1 MNYYHLKGI
10 LDAGLPK
17 DYSCQ
22 KDLVFYVKSKI
33 IWISN
38 KYQEE
43 ERIFLKHLVL
53 MLKVD

>member
-10 LDAGLPK
+10 LDASLPK

-22 KDLVFYVKSKI
+22 KDLVFYVKSKT

-43 ERIFLKHLVL
+43 ERNFFEALGV
-53 MLKVD
+53 KVKG